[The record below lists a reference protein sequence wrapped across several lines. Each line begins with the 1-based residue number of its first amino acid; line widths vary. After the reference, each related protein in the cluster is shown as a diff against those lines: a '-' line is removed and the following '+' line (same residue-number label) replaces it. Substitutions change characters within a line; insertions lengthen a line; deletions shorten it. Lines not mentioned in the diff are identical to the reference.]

1 MLDLALDEPDLG
13 LRVGAV
19 LTNDDEGEVAKL
31 LLDEHCTLGLSD
43 AGAHVTQ
50 LCDAPQGTD
59 LLGNWVR
66 DRELMPVEQGVRKL
80 TGVQADIFGFE
91 DRGYLREGMSAD
103 VVVFDADTIAPGPLR
118 RIRDFPANAE
128 RLTADAP
135 TGVTHVLV
143 NGTPI
148 RLDEQPVPIEESG
161 RPGQIVKPARR
172 R

>member
-1 MLDLALDEPDLG
+1 
-13 LRVGAV
+13 
-19 LTNDDEGEVAKL
+19 
-31 LLDEHCTLGLSD
+31 
-43 AGAHVTQ
+43 
-50 LCDAPQGTD
+50 
-59 LLGNWVR
+59 
-66 DRELMPVEQGVRKL
+66 VRKL

-91 DRGYLREGMSAD
+91 DRGYLRDGMCAD

-118 RIRDFPANAE
+118 RIRDFPANPA

-148 RLDEQPVPIEESG
+148 RVDEKPLAIEESG
-161 RPGQIVKPARR
+161 RPGQIVKPSRR

>member
-1 MLDLALDEPDLG
+1 
-13 LRVGAV
+13 
-19 LTNDDEGEVAKL
+19 
-31 LLDEHCTLGLSD
+31 
-43 AGAHVTQ
+43 
-50 LCDAPQGTD
+50 
-59 LLGNWVR
+59 
-66 DRELMPVEQGVRKL
+66 MPVEQGVRKL

-91 DRGYLREGMSAD
+91 DRGYLREGM
-103 VVVFDADTIAPGPLR
+103 APTSWSSTPTPSLPVHSVACA
-118 RIRDFPANAE
+118 DFPANAE

-148 RLDEQPVPIEESG
+148 RVDEQPLSIEESG